1 MARRRS
7 IEDLSVQDLR
17 WLIVEKQR
25 GERQSR
31 LEYFRQTGRVA
42 VVAPQPG
49 QIALE
54 TLHHDESR
62 PLAAAGAV
70 REREDNHASRSWI
83 SRFLL
88 VMEVGALVG
97 LILILFSGFNLLKD
111 LNKEVASVLEQP
123 TLTPTPL
130 VNAVVLPSG
139 HTPPNAAGGVRFN
152 EAEIPSHLRPI
163 VQSLADIPLPTPGPQ
178 QAIRIQIP
186 SISVDHPV
194 VQGDGYEQLKKGVGQ
209 YIGSPNPGQDGNIVL
224 SAHNDVFGEI
234 FKDLDQLKKGDKVIL
249 FTSQQTY
256 TYIVQNTQ
264 IVEPTRVEVMAPTR
278 EPVVTLISCYPYLV
292 DNKRIV
298 VSAILEGEY

>member
-1 MARRRS
+1 VARKRS
-7 IEDLSVQDLR
+7 VEDLSIQDLR
-17 WLIVEKQR
+17 RLIVEKQR

-31 LEYFRQTGRVA
+31 LEHFRRTGRV
-42 VVAPQPG
+42 VIVAPQPG
-49 QIALE
+49 QAPLE
-54 TLHHDESR
+54 TLHHGE
-62 PLAAAGAV
+62 PQIPAVVGAGH
-70 REREDNHASRSWI
+70 EREAGNASRTWI

-88 VMEVGALVG
+88 VLEVGAVVG
-97 LILILFSGFNLLKD
+97 LILILFNGFNLLRD
-111 LNKEVASVLEQP
+111 LNEEVSSVLEQP

-130 VNAVVLPSG
+130 INAVVLPSG
-139 HTPPNAAGGVRFN
+139 HTPPNAEGGVRFN

-186 SISVDHPV
+186 AIGVDHPV

-234 FKDLDQLKKGDKVIL
+234 FRDLDQLEQGDQVIL

-256 TYIVQNTQ
+256 TYIVQKSQ
-264 IVEPTRVEVMAPTR
+264 IVEPTQVEVMAPTR

-298 VSAILEGEY
+298 ISAILEGQS

>member
-1 MARRRS
+1 MARKRS
-7 IEDLSVQDLR
+7 VEDLSMQDLR
-17 WLIVEKQR
+17 RLIIEKQR

-31 LEYFRQTGRVA
+31 LEHFRRTGRV
-42 VVAPQPG
+42 VIVAPQPG
-49 QIALE
+49 QAPLE
-54 TLHHDESR
+54 TLHHGELQS
-62 PLAAAGAV
+62 PAVIGAGQ
-70 REREDNHASRSWI
+70 EREAGNGPRTWI

-88 VMEVGALVG
+88 VLEVGAVAG
-97 LILILFSGFNLLKD
+97 LILILLNGFNLLRN
-111 LNKEVASVLEQP
+111 LNEEVSSVLEQP

-130 VNAVVLPSG
+130 INAVVLPSG
-139 HTPPNAAGGVRFN
+139 HTPPNAEGGVRFN

-163 VQSLADIPLPTPGPQ
+163 VQSLVDIPLPTPGPQ

-186 SISVDHPV
+186 AIGVDHPV

-234 FKDLDQLKKGDKVIL
+234 FRDLDQLEQGDQVIL

-256 TYIVQNTQ
+256 TYIVQKSQ
-264 IVEPTRVEVMAPTR
+264 IVEPTQVEVMAPTR

-298 VSAILEGEY
+298 ISAILEGQS

>member
-7 IEDLSVQDLR
+7 VEDLSIQELR
-17 WLIVEKQR
+17 RLIVEKQR

-31 LEYFRQTGRVA
+31 LEHFRRTGRVV

-49 QIALE
+49 QVPLE
-54 TLHHDESR
+54 TLHSESETPR
-62 PLAAAGAV
+62 ISGPRLEPRSESG
-70 REREDNHASRSWI
+70 SRTWI

-88 VMEVGALVG
+88 LLEVGAVMG
-97 LILILFSGFNLLKD
+97 LILILFTGFNLLQD
-111 LNKEVASVLEQP
+111 LNEEVSTVLVQP

-130 VNAVVLPSG
+130 ISAVVLPSG
-139 HTPPNAAGGVRFN
+139 HTPPNAEGGVRFN

-186 SISVDHPV
+186 AIGVDHPV

-234 FKDLDQLKKGDKVIL
+234 FRDLDRLKKGDQIIL

-256 TYIVQNTQ
+256 TYVVEKSQ
-264 IVEPTRVEVMAPTR
+264 IVEPTQVEVMAPTR

-298 VSAILEGEY
+298 ISAILEGQS

>member
-1 MARRRS
+1 VARKRS
-7 IEDLSVQDLR
+7 VEDLSIQDLR
-17 WLIVEKQR
+17 RLIVEKQR

-31 LEYFRQTGRVA
+31 LEHFRRTGRV
-42 VVAPQPG
+42 VIVAPQPG
-49 QIALE
+49 QAPLE
-54 TLHHDESR
+54 TLHHGELQI
-62 PLAAAGAV
+62 PAVVGAGH
-70 REREDNHASRSWI
+70 EREAGNASRTWL

-88 VMEVGALVG
+88 VLEVGAVVG
-97 LILILFSGFNLLKD
+97 LILILFNGFNLLRD
-111 LNKEVASVLEQP
+111 LNEEVSSVLEQP

-130 VNAVVLPSG
+130 INAVVLPSG
-139 HTPPNAAGGVRFN
+139 HTPPNAEGGVRFN

-186 SISVDHPV
+186 AIGVDHPV

-234 FKDLDQLKKGDKVIL
+234 FRDLDQLEQGDQVIL

-256 TYIVQNTQ
+256 TYIVQKSQ
-264 IVEPTRVEVMAPTR
+264 IVEPTQVEVMAPTR

-298 VSAILEGEY
+298 ISAILEGQS